1 MALLEY
7 IIGKYG
13 RYLVT
18 KIWCNLFAFSMEIL
32 ISPSTNSSTFACGEG
47 NNGIVVV
54 VATTCVSSYLH
65 CYLLLRG
72 LLLQMVVDL
81 LSL

>member
-54 VATTCVSSYLH
+54 VATTGVF
-65 CYLLLRG
+65 
-72 LLLQMVVDL
+72 V
-81 LSL
+81 LSALSFVATWLVAANGG